1 MPRYPLSRLLPATLS
16 LLAALAPMAQARAEG
31 VVDRVAR
38 SGELVM
44 VGIPEVSP
52 LLSFDAKGQPQ
63 GYGVAVARQISAE
76 LSTAVGRPVTLRF
89 LGVKDGAA
97 LGQSIA
103 SGKADLACGV
113 PFTWERDQQLDFSLP
128 IGLSGLRLLAPA
140 GRFDGSPAALSGQR
154 IGVVADSLAATELQG
169 MQPKAI
175 AVPLPNLA
183 AAVAALRAGSVQ
195 GVIGDSLLLA
205 SLARAQSGPALALTP
220 EEPYERFAVACV
232 LPENDS
238 AFRNLVNLAIARLL
252 QGYLDGT
259 PAAVAAIDPWIGPGS
274 SLNLP
279 PDLIRSYF
287 ESVLLGVE
295 AIRPLPPGAAPG
307 GVQKPGT

>member
-1 MPRYPLSRLLPATLS
+1 MSRLLPAALT

-38 SGELVM
+38 SGELVL

-52 LLSFDAKGQPQ
+52 LFSLNAKGEPE
-63 GYGVAVARQISAE
+63 GYGVAVARQVGKE
-76 LSTAVGRPVTLRF
+76 LSVAVGRPVTLRF
-89 LGVKDGAA
+89 LPVQDGAA

-103 SGKADLACGV
+103 SGKADLACGI
-113 PFTWERDQQLDFSLP
+113 PFTWERDAQLDYSLP

-140 GRFDGSPAALSGQR
+140 GRLDGSPASLKGRR

-169 MQPKAI
+169 LQPQAI
-175 AVPLPNLA
+175 AVPFPGLG
-183 AAVAALRAGSVQ
+183 AAVAALKAGSVE

-205 SLARAQSGPALALTP
+205 SLSRGQGAPAFALTP
-220 EEPYERFAVACV
+220 EEPYERFSVACL

-259 PAAVAAIDPWIGPGS
+259 PEAVAAIDRWIGPGS

-279 PDLIRSYF
+279 ADRIRTYF
-287 ESVLLGVE
+287 ESVMLGVE
-295 AIRPLPPGAAPG
+295 ALRPLPPAAAPRG
-307 GVQKPGT
+307 AS